1 MAFLDVLMLGF
12 SEALTPTNLLFCFIG
27 ALLGTLIGVLP
38 GIGPT
43 ATVAILLPVTFFLP
57 PLGALIMLAGIFY
70 GAQYGGSTTAILVN
84 LPGEASAVVTA
95 IDGYQMAR
103 KGRAGAA
110 LAVAALGSFFA
121 GTVATIGLA
130 IAGPTLSSF
139 ALSFGPAEYVSLCI
153 FGLLAATILAHGSVM
168 KAVGMVCLGLVF
180 GMVGI
185 DVNSGS
191 TRLTFGSTELYDGI
205 DFVVIAVG
213 LFGVAEIAS
222 NLEFK
227 EARGVLQSTIGRLW
241 PTKDEFKQSWA
252 PVLRGTAVGTILGV
266 LPGGGATLSAFSAY
280 SVEKKVSRTPEKFGH
295 GAIAG
300 VAGPE
305 AANNA
310 GAQSS
315 FIPLLT
321 LGIPSNSI
329 MAMML
334 GAMTIHGITPGPSVI
349 QNQPELFWGLV
360 ASMWIGN
367 AMLLVINLPLIG
379 IWVRLLKVPYRL
391 LYPAILMF
399 CCIGVYSV
407 SNRGFDVALV
417 ILFGVL
423 GYVLRKAKCEAGPLL
438 LGFVLGPLLETNLR
452 RALLLS
458 QGDPLVFFER
468 PISAVL
474 LLITAGMLLTL
485 ILPAIRKGRK
495 EAFEASED

>member
-12 SEALTPTNLLFCFIG
+12 SEALTPTNLMFCFIG

-110 LAVAALGSFFA
+110 LAIAALGSFFA
-121 GTVATIGLA
+121 GTVSTIALA
-130 IAGPTLSSF
+130 VAGPTLSSF
-139 ALSFGPAEYVSLCI
+139 ALSFGPAEYVALCI
-153 FGLLAATILAHGSVM
+153 FGLLAATILAHGSVV
-168 KAVGMVCLGLVF
+168 KAIGMVCLGLVL

-191 TRLTFGSTELYDGI
+191 PRMTFGSTDLYDGI
-205 DFVVIAVG
+205 EFVVIAVG
-213 LFGVAEIAS
+213 LFGIAEIAT
-222 NLEFK
+222 NLESK
-227 EARGVLQSTIGRLW
+227 EVRGVLQSKIGRLW
-241 PTKDEFKQSWA
+241 PTREEFKESWGA
-252 PVLRGTAVGTILGV
+252 VLRGTGVGTILGV

-280 SVEKKVSRTPEKFGH
+280 SVEKRMSKTPEKFGH

-349 QNQPELFWGLV
+349 QNQPGLFWGLV

-379 IWVRLLKVPYRL
+379 LWVKLLQIPYRIM
-391 LYPAILMF
+391 YPAILLF
-399 CCIGVYSV
+399 CCVGVYSV

-423 GYVLRKAKCEAGPLL
+423 GYALRKAKCEPGPLL

-452 RALLLS
+452 RAMLLS
-458 QGDPLVFFER
+458 QGDWLVFFER

-474 LLITAGMLLTL
+474 LAVTALMLLTL
-485 ILPAIRKGRK
+485 ILPTIRKSRK
-495 EAFEASED
+495 AAFEESED

>member
-12 SEALTPTNLLFCFIG
+12 SEALTPTNLMFCFIG

-110 LAVAALGSFFA
+110 LAIAALGSFFA
-121 GTVATIGLA
+121 GTVSTIALA
-130 IAGPTLSSF
+130 VAGPTLSSF
-139 ALSFGPAEYVSLCI
+139 ALSFGPAEYVALCI
-153 FGLLAATILAHGSVM
+153 FGLLAATILAHGSVI
-168 KAVGMVCLGLVF
+168 KAIGMVCLGLVL

-191 TRLTFGSTELYDGI
+191 ARMTFGSTDLYDGI
-205 DFVVIAVG
+205 EFVVIAVG
-213 LFGVAEIAS
+213 LFGIAEIAT
-222 NLEFK
+222 NLESK
-227 EARGVLQSTIGRLW
+227 EVRGVLQSKIGRLW
-241 PTKDEFKQSWA
+241 PTREEFKESWGA
-252 PVLRGTAVGTILGV
+252 VLRGTGVGTILGV

-280 SVEKKVSRTPEKFGH
+280 SVEKRMSKTPEKFGH

-349 QNQPELFWGLV
+349 QNQPGLFWGLV

-379 IWVRLLKVPYRL
+379 LWVKLLQIPYRIM
-391 LYPAILMF
+391 YPAILLF
-399 CCIGVYSV
+399 CCVGVYSV

-423 GYVLRKAKCEAGPLL
+423 GYVLRKAKCEPGPLL

-452 RALLLS
+452 RAMLLS
-458 QGDPLVFFER
+458 QGDWLVFLER
-468 PISAVL
+468 PISAGL
-474 LLITAGMLLTL
+474 LALTALMLLTL
-485 ILPAIRKGRK
+485 ILPTIRKNRK
-495 EAFEASED
+495 AAFEASED

>member
-1 MAFLDVLMLGF
+1 MQFLDLLMLGF

-43 ATVAILLPVTFFLP
+43 ATVAILLPITFFLP
-57 PLGALIMLAGIFY
+57 PLAALIMLSGIFY

-110 LAVAALGSFFA
+110 LAIAALGSFFA
-121 GTVATIGLA
+121 GTVATIALA
-130 IAGPTLSSF
+130 VAGPTLSSF
-139 ALSFGPAEYVSLCI
+139 ALSFGPAEYVALCI
-153 FGLLAATILAHGSVM
+153 FGLLAATILAHGSVI
-168 KAVGMVCLGLVF
+168 KAIGMVCLGLLL

-213 LFGVAEIAS
+213 LFCVAEIAV
-222 NLEFK
+222 NLESK
-227 EARGVLQSTIGRLW
+227 EQRGILQSTIGRLW
-241 PTKDEFKQSWA
+241 PTREEFRQSWGA
-252 PVLRGTAVGTILGV
+252 VLRGTGVGTILGV

-280 SVEKKVSRTPEKFGH
+280 SVEKKVSRHPETFGH

-334 GAMTIHGITPGPSVI
+334 GAMTIHGITPGPGVI

-360 ASMWIGN
+360 ASMWLGN

-379 IWVRLLKVPYRL
+379 LWVRLLKVPYRVM
-391 LYPAILMF
+391 YPAILLF
-399 CCIGVYSV
+399 CCVGVYSV

-417 ILFGVL
+417 ILFGIL
-423 GYVLRKAKCEAGPLL
+423 GYILRKAKCEPGPLL

-458 QGDPLVFFER
+458 QGDPLVFVER
-468 PISAVL
+468 PISGVL
-474 LLITAGMLLTL
+474 LAITAAMLLMMV
-485 ILPAIRKGRK
+485 LPSIRKGRRQ
-495 EAFEASED
+495 AFEESEN

>member
-1 MAFLDVLMLGF
+1 MEFLDVLLLGF
-12 SEALTPTNLLFCFIG
+12 SEALTPTNLLMCFIG

-95 IDGYQMAR
+95 IDGHKMAR

-110 LAVAALGSFFA
+110 LAIAALGSFFA
-121 GTVATIGLA
+121 GTVATIALA

-139 ALSFGPAEYVSLCI
+139 ALAFGPAEYFALCI
-153 FGLLAATILAHGSVM
+153 FGLLAATVLAHGSVI
-168 KAVGMVCLGLVF
+168 KAIGMVCLGLVL

-191 TRLTFGSTELYDGI
+191 TRLTFGSTDLYDGI
-205 DFVVIAVG
+205 EFVVLAVG
-213 LFGVAEIAS
+213 LFGIAEIAS
-222 NLEFK
+222 NLESK
-227 EARGVLQSTIGRLW
+227 EERGVLQGKIGKLW
-241 PTKDEFKQSWA
+241 PTREEFKQSWGA
-252 PVLRGTAVGTILGV
+252 VLRGTGVGTILGV

-280 SVEKKVSRTPEKFGH
+280 SIEKKVSKHPEEFGN

-349 QNQPELFWGLV
+349 QNQPGLFWGLV

-367 AMLLVINLPLIG
+367 AMLLIINLPLIG
-379 IWVRLLKVPYRL
+379 LWVKLLQIPYRL
-391 LYPAILMF
+391 MFPAILLF
-399 CCIGVYSV
+399 CCVGVYSV
-407 SNRGFDVALV
+407 SNKPFDVALV

-423 GYVLRKAKCEAGPLL
+423 GYILRKAKCEPGPLL

-452 RALLLS
+452 RAMLLS
-458 QGDPLVFFER
+458 QGDWMVFVER
-468 PISAVL
+468 PISGTLLAVS
-474 LLITAGMLLTL
+474 GVMLLAMV
-485 ILPAIRKGRK
+485 LPAIRKNRK
-495 EAFEASED
+495 AAFEESED

>member
-1 MAFLDVLMLGF
+1 MQFFDLLMLGF

-43 ATVAILLPVTFFLP
+43 ATVAILLPITFFLP
-57 PLGALIMLAGIFY
+57 PLAALIMLSGIFY

-110 LAVAALGSFFA
+110 LAIAALGSFFA
-121 GTVATIGLA
+121 GTVATIALA

-139 ALSFGPAEYVSLCI
+139 ALSFGPAEYVALCV
-153 FGLLAATILAHGSVM
+153 FGLLAATVLAHGSVI
-168 KAVGMVCLGLVF
+168 KAIGMVCLGLLL

-205 DFVVIAVG
+205 EFVVIAVG
-213 LFGVAEIAS
+213 LFGVAEIAV
-222 NLEFK
+222 NLESK
-227 EARGVLQSTIGRLW
+227 EQRGILQSTIGRLW
-241 PTKDEFKQSWA
+241 PTRQEFRESWA
-252 PVLRGTAVGTILGV
+252 AVLRGTAVGTVLGV

-280 SVEKKVSRTPEKFGH
+280 SVEKKISRTPETFGK

-334 GAMTIHGITPGPSVI
+334 GAMTIHGITPGPGVI

-360 ASMWIGN
+360 ASMWLGN

-379 IWVRLLKVPYRL
+379 LWVRLLKVPYRL
-391 LYPAILMF
+391 MYPAILMF

-417 ILFGVL
+417 ILFGIL
-423 GYVLRKAKCEAGPLL
+423 GYILRKAKCEPGPLL

-474 LLITAGMLLTL
+474 LAVAGIMLLMMV
-485 ILPAIRKGRK
+485 LPSIRKKRNV
-495 EAFEASED
+495 AFEESEN

>member
-12 SEALTPTNLLFCFIG
+12 AEAFTPTNLLFCFIG

-57 PLGALIMLAGIFY
+57 PLAALIMLAGIFY

-110 LAVAALGSFFA
+110 LAIAALGSFFA

-130 IAGPTLSSF
+130 VAGPTLSSF
-139 ALSFGPAEYVSLCI
+139 ALSFGPAEYVSLCV
-153 FGLLAATILAHGSVM
+153 FGLLAATILAHGSVI
-168 KAVGMVCLGLVF
+168 KAIGMVCLGLVL

-241 PTKDEFKQSWA
+241 PTKQEFKESWA
-252 PVLRGTAVGTILGV
+252 AVLRGTAVGTILGV

-280 SVEKKVSRTPEKFGH
+280 SVEKKISRTPEKFGH

-305 AANNA
+305 SANNA

-349 QNQPELFWGLV
+349 QKQPELFWGLV
-360 ASMWIGN
+360 ASMWLGN
-367 AMLLVINLPLIG
+367 AMLLIINLPLIG
-379 IWVRLLKVPYRL
+379 IWVRLLKVPYRI
-391 LYPAILMF
+391 LYPAILLF

-407 SNRGFDVALV
+407 NNRGFDVALV

-423 GYVLRKAKCEAGPLL
+423 GYVLRKARCEAGPLL

-458 QGDPLVFFER
+458 QGDPLVFVER

>member
-1 MAFLDVLMLGF
+1 MGFLDVLILGF

-110 LAVAALGSFFA
+110 LAIAALGSFFA
-121 GTVATIGLA
+121 GTVATIALA

-139 ALSFGPAEYVSLCI
+139 ALAFGPAEYFALCI
-153 FGLLAATILAHGSVM
+153 FGLLAATVLAHGSVV
-168 KAVGMVCLGLVF
+168 KAIGMVCLGLIL

-191 TRLTFGSTELYDGI
+191 TRLTFGSTDLYDGI
-205 DFVVIAVG
+205 EFVVLAVG
-213 LFGVAEIAS
+213 LFGIAEIAS
-222 NLEFK
+222 NLESK
-227 EARGVLQSTIGRLW
+227 EERGILQSKIGRLW
-241 PTKDEFKQSWA
+241 PTKEEFKKSWA
-252 PVLRGTAVGTILGV
+252 AVLRGTGIGTILGV

-280 SVEKKVSRTPEKFGH
+280 SIEKKVSRHPEEFGH

-349 QNQPELFWGLV
+349 QNQPALFWGLV

-379 IWVRLLKVPYRL
+379 LWVKLLQIPYRL
-391 LYPAILMF
+391 MYPAILLF
-399 CCIGVYSV
+399 CCVGVYSV
-407 SNRGFDVALV
+407 SNKAFDVGLV
-417 ILFGVL
+417 IAFGVL
-423 GYVLRKAKCEAGPLL
+423 GYVLRKAKCEPGPLL

-452 RALLLS
+452 RAMLLS
-458 QGDPLVFFER
+458 QGDWLVFFER
-468 PISAVL
+468 PISGTLLAVSG
-474 LLITAGMLLTL
+474 IMLLAMV
-485 ILPAIRKGRK
+485 LPAIRKKRK
-495 EAFEASED
+495 VAFEESED